1 MEREG
6 KEEGMDEE
14 EINRM
19 EIKEVIKNIK
29 IGKGWNTGRDME
41 IWRGNYGGVDM
52 KIL

>member
-1 MEREG
+1 
-6 KEEGMDEE
+6 MDEE

-29 IGKGWNTGRDME
+29 VGKGWNTGRDME
-41 IWRGNYGGVDM
+41 IWRGKNGGVDM

>member
-1 MEREG
+1 
-6 KEEGMDEE
+6 MDEE

-29 IGKGWNTGRDME
+29 VGKGWNTGRDME
-41 IWRGNYGGVDM
+41 IWRGKNGVMDM

>member
-1 MEREG
+1 
-6 KEEGMDEE
+6 MDEE

-29 IGKGWNTGRDME
+29 VGKEWNTGRDME
-41 IWRGNYGGVDM
+41 IWRGGNGGVDM